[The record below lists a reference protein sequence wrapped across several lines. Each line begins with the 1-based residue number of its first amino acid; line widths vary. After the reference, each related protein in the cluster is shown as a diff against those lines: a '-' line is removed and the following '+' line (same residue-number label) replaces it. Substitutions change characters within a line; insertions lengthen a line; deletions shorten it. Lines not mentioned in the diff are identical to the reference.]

1 MLQGTKTKYFE
12 DVKLPVYAGMD
23 FKTKNNRMRK
33 VGFEVFRHYYDTPEK
48 DFQVG
53 SERVKRVINGN

>member
-1 MLQGTKTKYFE
+1 
-12 DVKLPVYAGMD
+12 
-23 FKTKNNRMRK
+23 MRK